1 MTALDVGLLV
11 VRLAVGLTFFA
22 HGAQKVLGWWQGSGF
37 EKWTAVIAR
46 QGLRPARFWAAVGA
60 FNELIAGPL
69 LALGLLTPIAASL
82 LIAQCAYIIA
92 KVHWPKGFWNRDGG
106 IEFAL
111 QLLAASLL
119 LAASGPGA
127 ISLDALL
134 GLAFSSELRLAIFLV
149 ATAGMLVALALPR
162 FLGATPDQSRAA

>member
-1 MTALDVGLLV
+1 MTALDVGLFV

-37 EKWTAVIAR
+37 EKWTAVIGR

-60 FNELIAGPL
+60 FIEFICGPL

>member
-1 MTALDVGLLV
+1 MNYSA
-11 VRLAVGLTFFA
+11 VRRATSGGGT
-22 HGAQKVLGWWQGSGF
+22 GGGWGDPSPPPSPKAPPPPPTPEHPPRAGRRR
-37 EKWTAVIAR
+37 T
-46 QGLRPARFWAAVGA
+46 RPARFWAAVGA